1 MRSILL
7 ALVSIL
13 AAVRPAAA
21 LDLTGVVLESIDAA
35 PYTILRLDTAVGEKW
50 AAIPSTAIA
59 KGASVRIRVAASR
72 QGFESKELGRTFERM
87 TFGSLAGSEARV
99 VVPERATVKVDKA
112 PGPDGRTV
120 AEIHA
125 LKAEL
130 KGQEV
135 LLRAEVVKITP
146 EVNGLDWVHLRDGTG
161 DAGTGDHDL
170 TATTKDTTLKVG
182 QVVLVRGRVVLDK
195 DMGGRYKF
203 PVLLDGAA
211 LVR

>member
-7 ALVSIL
+7 ALAAAL
-13 AAVRPAAA
+13 AAVRPVAA

-35 PYTILRLDTAVGEKW
+35 PHTFLRLDTAVGEKW
-50 AAIPSTAIA
+50 AAVPSTAIA
-59 KGASVRIRVAASR
+59 TGASVRVRVAATR
-72 QGFESKELGRTFERM
+72 QGYASKELKRTFERV
-87 TFGSLAGSEARV
+87 TFGTLAGQTASV
-99 VVPERATVKVDKA
+99 VVPEREPIKVAKA
-112 PGPDGRTV
+112 EGPGARTI
-120 AEIHA
+120 AEIYA
-125 LKAEL
+125 LKREL
-130 KGQEV
+130 KGKEV

-146 EVNGLDWVHLRDGTG
+146 EVNGIDWVHLRDGSG

-182 QVVLVRGRVVLDK
+182 QVVLVRGRIVLDK

-203 PVLLDGAA
+203 PVLLDGAK

>member
-7 ALVSIL
+7 ALFAAL

-21 LDLTGVVLESIDAA
+21 LDLTGVVLESIDSV
-35 PYTILRLDTAVGEKW
+35 PYTFLRLDTAVGEKW
-50 AAIPSTAIA
+50 AAIPSTAVA
-59 KGASVRIRVAASR
+59 KGASVRVRVAASR
-72 QGFESKELGRTFERM
+72 EGYESKALGRTFERM
-87 TFGSLAGSEARV
+87 TFGSLAGSDARV
-99 VVPERATVKVDKA
+99 VVPERTAIKVAKA
-112 PGPDGRTV
+112 EGTGARTV
-120 AEIHA
+120 AEIYA
-125 LKAEL
+125 LKREL
-130 KGQEV
+130 KGREV

-182 QVVLVRGRVVLDK
+182 QVVLVKGRIVLDK

-211 LVR
+211 MVR